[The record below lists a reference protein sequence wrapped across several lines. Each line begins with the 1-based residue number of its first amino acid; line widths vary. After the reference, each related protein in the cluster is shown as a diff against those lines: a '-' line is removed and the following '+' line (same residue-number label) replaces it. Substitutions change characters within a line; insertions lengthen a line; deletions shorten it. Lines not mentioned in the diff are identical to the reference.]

1 MNSRDIDKIY
11 LRMKGEIY
19 TILEFTKYTLFDNEN
34 LYFYRGTYNQ
44 NSSE

>member
-19 TILEFTKYTLFDNEN
+19 TNLKFTKDTLFDNEN